1 MGQIQRALWWKT
13 SSEVNRNQC
22 RQLPQQNRSSPNI
35 LTAGQ
40 PSSSGD
46 GRLFVGR
53 WTRRRR
59 NEENLSKK
67 LINETIDTRWMPL
80 KVSKILRQLMGGI
93 EEEGKRK
100 SQKEKGNKR

>member
-1 MGQIQRALWWKT
+1 MQAPR
-13 SSEVNRNQC
+13 

-35 LTAGQ
+35 PTAGQ

-46 GRLFVGR
+46 GRVDEEM
-53 WTRRRR
+53 RRICQ
-59 NEENLSKK
+59 KK

-80 KVSKILRQLMGGI
+80 KVSKIFRQWAAS